1 MLEFKILNLNYL
13 EIYMTSLLFVAT
25 PLFSSITPMQFAYVA
40 ALLIPLLFVIIL
52 VIDSIV
58 NDYKEL
64 HKVTKNAL

>member
-1 MLEFKILNLNYL
+1 
-13 EIYMTSLLFVAT
+13 MTSLLFVAT
-25 PLFSSITPMQFAYVA
+25 PLFSSVTPMQFAYVA